1 MGFLDH
7 STSNIIIDAVLTDLG
22 RRFLARNDGSF
33 SIVKF
38 ALADDEVDYTL
49 IQKYGRAVGK
59 EKIEKNTPIFEAQT
73 SSANALKYRLIS
85 LSNPNVVYVPKLTL
99 ASQNLDATG
108 NVITLSSNASVG
120 SASVDITVTQEITG
134 VSTIDV
140 ELRDNQFLIKMD
152 NKFLQLARGAPDV
165 VDPSGMAVYT
175 RRRNQETTSAGGSIL
190 NFRLTLKTITDT
202 QYSTYGDGSSIDT
215 VVTVTGLQSGV
226 TKSFTATITK

>member
-1 MGFLDH
+1 
-7 STSNIIIDAVLTDLG
+7 
-22 RRFLARNDGSF
+22 
-33 SIVKF
+33 
-38 ALADDEVDYTL
+38 
-49 IQKYGRAVGK
+49 
-59 EKIEKNTPIFEAQT
+59 
-73 SSANALKYRLIS
+73 
-85 LSNPNVVYVPKLTL
+85 VYVPKLTL

-108 NVITLSSNASVG
+108 SVITLSSNASVG

-175 RRRNQETTSAGGSIL
+175 RRRNQETTSAGGSIM

>member
-1 MGFLDH
+1 
-7 STSNIIIDAVLTDLG
+7 
-22 RRFLARNDGSF
+22 
-33 SIVKF
+33 
-38 ALADDEVDYTL
+38 
-49 IQKYGRAVGK
+49 
-59 EKIEKNTPIFEAQT
+59 
-73 SSANALKYRLIS
+73 
-85 LSNPNVVYVPKLTL
+85 
-99 ASQNLDATG
+99 
-108 NVITLSSNASVG
+108 
-120 SASVDITVTQEITG
+120 
-134 VSTIDV
+134 
-140 ELRDNQFLIKMD
+140 MD